1 MRELCTLF
9 VTRSRLMADLLA
21 HAMAARLAQK
31 GLALRAEF
39 AADEA
44 EAFGFLPVD
53 LIVRFEGEPR
63 SAALD
68 GVAPSVTVGRDLE
81 NLAGGMLGPSE
92 SLADCLIRA
101 LIGLADRDDRQAT
114 PPWI

>member
-1 MRELCTLF
+1 MRELRTLF
-9 VTRSRLMADLLA
+9 VTHSRLLADLIA

-31 GLALRAEF
+31 GYALKAEIV
-39 AADEA
+39 ADEA

-81 NLAGGMLGPSE
+81 SLADATLDPSE
-92 SLADCLIRA
+92 SLADSLTRA
-101 LIGLADRDDRQAT
+101 LIRFAD
-114 PPWI
+114 

>member
-9 VTRSRLMADLLA
+9 VTRSRLLADLIA

-31 GLALRAEF
+31 GFALRAEI

-44 EAFGFLPVD
+44 EAFGLLPVD

-68 GVAPSVTVGRDLE
+68 GVAASVTVGRDLE
-81 NLAGGMLGPSE
+81 SLAGATPDPSE
-92 SLADCLIRA
+92 SLADSLTRA
-101 LIGLADRDDRQAT
+101 LIGFAD
-114 PPWI
+114 

>member
-9 VTRSRLMADLLA
+9 VTRSRLLADLLA

-31 GLALRAEF
+31 GFALRAKI

-44 EAFGFLPVD
+44 EAFGLLPVD

-68 GVAPSVTVGRDLE
+68 GVSPSVTIGRDLE
-81 NLAGGMLGPSE
+81 SLADTTPGSE
-92 SLADCLIRA
+92 SLADSLTRA
-101 LIGLADRDDRQAT
+101 LIGFAD
-114 PPWI
+114 

>member
-9 VTRSRLMADLLA
+9 ITRSRLLADLVA
-21 HAMAARLAQK
+21 HAMSTRLAQK
-31 GLALRAEF
+31 GFAFRAEI

-68 GVAPSVTVGRDLE
+68 GVAPSVTIGRDLE
-81 NLAGGMLGPSE
+81 GFSDLTPGASE
-92 SLADCLIRA
+92 SLADSLTRT
-101 LIGLADRDDRQAT
+101 LIGFSD
-114 PPWI
+114 